1 MEIKKVTSNK
11 TEHVE
16 VENNITNL
24 TNKLAQISEKR
35 IWFFVK

>member
-35 IWFFVK
+35 I